1 MPTQPN
7 RPAHFAL
14 IHRNTCSRWR
24 STLGALALLVW
35 MTATP
40 ASAQYE
46 QALERLEASPRH
58 HEWAT
63 IETTT
68 RPIDAFVVY
77 PESSTKSTVVVVIHE
92 NRGLNDWV
100 RGVADRLAEEGY
112 IAVAPDMLTGR
123 GPSGG
128 RTQDFSSSNDARDA
142 LYELEREQI
151 QAELA
156 DIVEWTKT
164 IEAGNGTIAVG
175 GFCWGGRNTFHLATN
190 TETPAAFFVF
200 YGSGPEPEAS
210 AAITA
215 PVYGFYGE
223 NDARVN
229 ATIDG
234 SKEIMAQLGKTS
246 EPVIYDGAGHGFMR
260 AAESSDANEAT
271 RAAAEAA
278 WTRWLALLADLD

>member
-1 MPTQPN
+1 MPTQPPFSF
-7 RPAHFAL
+7 RP
-14 IHRNTCSRWR
+14 I
-24 STLGALALLVW
+24 TLLAAALATLAL
-35 MTATP
+35 
-40 ASAQYE
+40 SAPGWAQFE
-46 QALERLEASPRH
+46 QALERLESSPRH

-63 IETTT
+63 IETDT

-77 PESSTKSTVVVVIHE
+77 PESASKSTVVVVIHE

-123 GPSGG
+123 GPDGG
-128 RTQDFSSSNDARDA
+128 RTQSFASSNAARDA
-142 LYELEREQI
+142 LYEIESDQI

-156 DIVEWTKT
+156 QIVEWTKN
-164 IEAGNGTIAVG
+164 IDAGSGTVAVG

-190 TETPAAFFVF
+190 TDLPSAFFVF
-200 YGSGPEPEAS
+200 YGSGPEEEAS
-210 AAITA
+210 SRITA

-223 NDARVN
+223 LDARVN

-234 SKEIMAQLGKTS
+234 SKEIMSKLGKDY

-260 AAESSDANEAT
+260 AAEASDASDAS
-271 RAAAEAA
+271 RAAADAA
-278 WTRWLALLADLD
+278 WARWLALLGGLD

>member
-1 MPTQPN
+1 MPTQTTFA
-7 RPAHFAL
+7 AHFTP
-14 IHRNTCSRWR
+14 TCSRSR
-24 STLGALALLVW
+24 SPRLGALALAVLLLS
-35 MTATP
+35 AAAP
-40 ASAQYE
+40 ASAQFE

-63 IETTT
+63 IETAT

-123 GPSGG
+123 GPDGG
-128 RTQDFSSSNDARDA
+128 RTRDFASSNDARDA
-142 LYELEREQI
+142 LYEIERDQI

-156 DIVEWTKT
+156 EIVEWTGT

-190 TETPAAFFVF
+190 TQTPSAFFVF
-200 YGSGPEPEAS
+200 YGSGPEAEAS
-210 AAITA
+210 AAIAA
-215 PVYGFYGE
+215 PIYGFYGE

-229 ATIDG
+229 ATIEG
-234 SKEIMAQLGKTS
+234 SKEIMAKLGKTYD
-246 EPVIYDGAGHGFMR
+246 PVIYDGAGHGFMR
-260 AAESSDANEAT
+260 AAESTDANTAT
-271 RAAAEAA
+271 RAAADAA
-278 WTRWLALLADLD
+278 WTRWLGLLADLE

>member
-1 MPTQPN
+1 MPTD
-7 RPAHFAL
+7 
-14 IHRNTCSRWR
+14 
-24 STLGALALLVW
+24 STFQRFRTPLFCLAVLLVA
-35 MTATP
+35 TATP
-40 ASAQYE
+40 GLAQFE

-63 IETTT
+63 IVTDT

-77 PESSTKSTVVVVIHE
+77 PESAAKSTVVLVIHE

-123 GPSGG
+123 GPDGG
-128 RTQDFSSSNDARDA
+128 RTQSFESSNDARDA
-142 LYELEREQI
+142 LYEIEPEQV

-156 DIVEWTKT
+156 QIVEWTRS
-164 IEAGNGTIAVG
+164 IEAGNGKVAVG

-190 TETPAAFFVF
+190 TDLPAAFFVF
-200 YGSGPEPEAS
+200 YGNGPEEEAS
-210 AAITA
+210 KAISA

-223 NDARVN
+223 RDARVN

-234 SKEIMAQLGKTS
+234 SKEIMTKLGKTY

-260 AAESSDANEAT
+260 AAEAPDADDAS
-271 RAAAEAA
+271 RAAADAA
-278 WTRWLALLADLD
+278 WNRWLGLLSELD